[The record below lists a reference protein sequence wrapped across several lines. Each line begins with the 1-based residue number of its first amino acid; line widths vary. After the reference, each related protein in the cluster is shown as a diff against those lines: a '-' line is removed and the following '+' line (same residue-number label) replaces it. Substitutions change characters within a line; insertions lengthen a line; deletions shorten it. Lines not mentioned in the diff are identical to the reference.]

1 MAGRKSMLFTKLRMQ
16 SYIISSIIDNAIKF
30 DAKVRGSKITTIDTL
45 RADALVK
52 KMVSLS
58 AELYKTKGSIDN
70 RLIDSLL
77 NRDEEV
83 TKKLSS
89 LVNAESSLV
98 NADGYT
104 FKDVNNF
111 VYYLAW
117 FACTDAEPKYDTLD
131 KYIES
136 FAA

>member
-16 SYIISSIIDNAIKF
+16 SYIISSIIENAINF
-30 DAKVRGSKITTIDTL
+30 DAKVRGSKITTRDTL
-45 RADALVK
+45 RADVLMK

-83 TKKLSS
+83 TEKLSS
-89 LVNAESSLV
+89 LVSS
-98 NADGYT
+98 DGYT

-117 FACTDAEPKYDTLD
+117 FACTNVEPKYDTLD

>member
-1 MAGRKSMLFTKLRMQ
+1 MAGRKTMLFTKLRMQ

-89 LVNAESSLV
+89 LVNA
-98 NADGYT
+98 DGYT

>member
-1 MAGRKSMLFTKLRMQ
+1 MAGRKTMLFTKLRMQ

-30 DAKVRGSKITTIDTL
+30 DAKVRGSKITTRDTL
-45 RADALVK
+45 RADVLVK

-89 LVNAESSLV
+89 LVNA
-98 NADGYT
+98 DGYT

-111 VYYLAW
+111 IYYLAW

>member
-30 DAKVRGSKITTIDTL
+30 DAKVRGSKITTRDTL
-45 RADALVK
+45 RADVLVK

-83 TKKLSS
+83 TKKL
-89 LVNAESSLV
+89 SSLV

>member
-1 MAGRKSMLFTKLRMQ
+1 MAGRKTMLFTKLRMQ

-30 DAKVRGSKITTIDTL
+30 DAKVRGSKITTRDTL
-45 RADALVK
+45 RADVLVK

-83 TKKLSS
+83 TKKL
-89 LVNAESSLV
+89 SSLV